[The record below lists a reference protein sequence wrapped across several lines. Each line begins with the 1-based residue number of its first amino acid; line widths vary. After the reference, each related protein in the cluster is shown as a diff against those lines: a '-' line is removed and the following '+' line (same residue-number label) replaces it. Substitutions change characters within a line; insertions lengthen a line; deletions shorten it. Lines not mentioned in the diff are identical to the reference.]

1 MVGKYWLTEFFFTA
15 FPFLCNQSPET
26 ATQRLVE
33 EHKETYMHSF
43 IWPTYFSFLAES
55 NYWQHIGLSELK
67 YKLNK
72 PLIKGE
78 AKNVIMFLGDG
89 MSLTTIT
96 SARIYKGQKKS
107 NAATD
112 PIGEKAHLAFENF
125 PFTGLAKVRFWLSS
139 IGWNY
144 QNIDLKCKVTIGQG
158 PLSTNWPSS
167 HEYDAVVNK
176 RGRSRVRFRVVTW
189 NLSLCLDN
197 GLPREGN

>member
-1 MVGKYWLTEFFFTA
+1 
-15 FPFLCNQSPET
+15 
-26 ATQRLVE
+26 
-33 EHKETYMHSF
+33 MHSF

-125 PFTGLAKVRFWLSS
+125 PFTGLAKVRYWLSS

-176 RGRSRVRFRVVTW
+176 LLHVGDHGFDSGWRHGICHCAWITGCLVREISSFVLYLFLY
-189 NLSLCLDN
+189 LSIN
-197 GLPREGN
+197 K

>member
-1 MVGKYWLTEFFFTA
+1 
-15 FPFLCNQSPET
+15 
-26 ATQRLVE
+26 
-33 EHKETYMHSF
+33 MHSF

-125 PFTGLAKVRFWLSS
+125 PFTGLAKVRYWLCS

-167 HEYDAVVNK
+167 HEYDTVVNK
-176 RGRSRVRFRVVTW
+176 LLHVGDHGFDSGWWHGICHCAWITGCLVREISSFVLYLFLYLSINKCNSDQCQNVLSIRVAF
-189 NLSLCLDN
+189 
-197 GLPREGN
+197 